1 MEIIIKNL
9 RKIPK
14 QITKTCQ
21 TTNKQI
27 QKWKSKQKNKKK
39 PNEVIGEKINI
50 INTYVQ
56 KRGLVKL

>member
-1 MEIIIKNL
+1 MEIKA
-9 RKIPK
+9 KK
-14 QITKTCQ
+14 Q
-21 TTNKQI
+21 
-27 QKWKSKQKNKKK
+27 KK